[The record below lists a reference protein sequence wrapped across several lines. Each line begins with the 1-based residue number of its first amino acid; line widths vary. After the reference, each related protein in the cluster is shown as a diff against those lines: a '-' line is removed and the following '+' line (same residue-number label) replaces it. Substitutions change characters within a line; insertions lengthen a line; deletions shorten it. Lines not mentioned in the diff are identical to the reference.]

1 MNDIY
6 QIASIGMQDAN
17 LRVDTI
23 SQNAASAS
31 APGYRRHVVPGRAFA
46 AAFDGADATGPMQS
60 AVDLRPG
67 GLILTGRSLDMAVES
82 DDLFFALTDGAQTWL
97 TRAGAFRL
105 NDDGV
110 LVGEGGL
117 RVVGPD
123 GDVRLPGVDVAVEAD
138 GRITQQGIVVGAVQ
152 MFRPV
157 DRASVRAAAG
167 SLLMAP
173 SGIEP
178 VDAASGR
185 VRSGALE
192 GSNTQMSAEMVGLMS
207 VARQF
212 EALSRVVQGYDGVL
226 QRAIEKLAEI

>member
-1 MNDIY
+1 MTDIY

-31 APGYRRHVVPGRAFA
+31 APGYRRHVVSGRPFA
-46 AAFDGADATGPMQS
+46 AAFDTVGAAGPTQA
-60 AVDLRPG
+60 AVDLHPG
-67 GLILTGRSLDMAVES
+67 SLMLTGRSLDLAVES
-82 DDLFFALTDGAQTWL
+82 DDLFFALTDGTQTWL

-110 LVGEGGL
+110 LVGERGL

-138 GRITQQGIVVGAVQ
+138 GRITQQGTAVGAVQ
-152 MFRPV
+152 LFRPV
-157 DRASVRAAAG
+157 DRASVMAAEG
-167 SLLMAP
+167 TLLMAG

-178 VDAASGR
+178 VEAESGR

-192 GSNTQMSAEMVGLMS
+192 SSNTQVSDEMVGLMTL
-207 VARQF
+207 ARQF
-212 EALSRVVQGYDGVL
+212 EALGRVVQGYDSVF

>member
-1 MNDIY
+1 MTDIY

-31 APGYRRHVVPGRAFA
+31 ANGYRRHVVSGRPFA
-46 AAFDGADATGPMQS
+46 AAFDGADVVGPTQS

-67 GLILTGRSLDMAVES
+67 GLILTGRALDVAVES
-82 DDLFFALTDGAQTWL
+82 DNLFFALTDGTQTWL

-110 LVGEGGL
+110 LVGERGL

-123 GDVRLPGVDVAVEAD
+123 GDVRLPGGEVVVEAD
-138 GRITQQGIVVGAVQ
+138 GRITQQGTAVGALQ
-152 MFRPV
+152 LFRPT
-157 DRASVRAAAG
+157 DRASVMAAAG
-167 SLLMAP
+167 TLLTAA

-178 VDAASGR
+178 VDAESGR

-192 GSNTQMSAEMVGLMS
+192 GSNTQVSDEMVGLMS
-207 VARQF
+207 IARQF
-212 EALSRVVQGYDGVL
+212 EALGRVVQGYDAVL

>member
-1 MNDIY
+1 MTDIY

-31 APGYRRHVVPGRAFA
+31 VPGYRRHVVAGRPFA
-46 AAFDGADATGPMQS
+46 TALDTVDAASTAKS
-60 AVDLRPG
+60 AVDLTAG
-67 GLILTGRSLDMAVES
+67 GLILTGRSLDLAVES
-82 DDLFFALTDGAQTWL
+82 DDQFFAVTDGSQTWL

-110 LVGEGGL
+110 LVGERGL

-123 GDVRLPGVDVAVEAD
+123 GDVRLPSVDVAVEAD
-138 GRITQQGIVVGAVQ
+138 GRITQQGTAVGAVQ
-152 MFRPV
+152 LFRPV
-157 DRASVRAAAG
+157 DRASLMAAEG
-167 SLLMAP
+167 TLLMAA
-173 SGIEP
+173 SGVEP
-178 VDAASGR
+178 VDAESGR

-192 GSNTQMSAEMVGLMS
+192 GSNTQVADEMVGLMS
-207 VARQF
+207 IARQF
-212 EALSRVVQGYDGVL
+212 EALGRVVQGYDSVF